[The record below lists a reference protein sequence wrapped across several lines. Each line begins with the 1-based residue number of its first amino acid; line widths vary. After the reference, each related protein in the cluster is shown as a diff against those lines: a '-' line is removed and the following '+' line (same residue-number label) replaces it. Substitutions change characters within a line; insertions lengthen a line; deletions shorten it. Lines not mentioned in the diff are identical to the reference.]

1 MMEFKNFTEEK
12 VKEFSEKQKDAV
24 WLKELRKKSY
34 AAFQRLEVPV
44 TDEDWRRVDLSAVP
58 FEKFHVTQNGG
69 SFQPVLNK
77 GNVAGSDPVYRGQ
90 GAGGRGQGKELHCEE
105 GVIFETFEQIKT
117 SHPEMLEQY
126 LMQGLPLETGK
137 FEALHGAFLTGGAFL
152 YVPKDSSVSVPF
164 TAAHR
169 IAKGQ
174 NSVFPHTVVVVDEG
188 SSVVFIDDFNLN
200 GAMPDGDAFCGAA
213 VEIYLKKSA
222 KLEYVHLQRWGNT
235 VTHFFTQKA
244 HLEDGSSLTSLTL
257 SLGGRLT
264 KGHIESI
271 VEGKGATSYLYGLV
285 VGDGRQQFN
294 HNTLQD
300 HRAQETES
308 DQLFKAALKDESK
321 SVFIGNI
328 RVRKSGGG
336 TNAYQANRNLLLSK
350 GVTSDSIPTLE
361 IEANDVKCTHGSA
374 TGGLD
379 EETLFYLRSRG
390 VPRKS
395 AENML
400 VEGFFEDVLLKLSD
414 ESVRE
419 KLRGVLYEKFEKGNR
434 AGSDPD

>member
-58 FEKFHVTQNGG
+58 FEKFHVAQNGG
-69 SFQPVLNK
+69 SFQPLLNK
-77 GNVAGSDPVYRGQ
+77 GTAAGSDPIYSG
-90 GAGGRGQGKELHCEE
+90 L
-105 GVIFETFEQIKT
+105 IFTTFEEMLKQ
-117 SHPEMLEQY
+117 HPDILEQY
-126 LMQGLPLETGK
+126 LMRGLPLEMGK

-188 SSVVFIDDFNLN
+188 SKVVFIDDFNLN
-200 GAMPDGDAFCGAA
+200 GAMPEGDAFCGAA

-350 GVTSDSIPTLE
+350 GATSDSIPTLE

-390 VPRKS
+390 IPRKS

-419 KLRGVLYEKFEKGNR
+419 KLRGVLYEKFEGNR
-434 AGSDPD
+434 AGG

>member
-1 MMEFKNFTEEK
+1 MLEFKNFTEEK
-12 VKEFSEKQKDAV
+12 SKEISERQKDAA
-24 WLKELRKKSY
+24 WLNQLRKKSY
-34 AAFQRLEVPV
+34 GAFEKLEVPV
-44 TDEDWRRVDLSAVP
+44 TNEDWRRVDLSAVP
-58 FEKFHVTQNGG
+58 FEKFRVTQNGG
-69 SFQPVLNK
+69 NFQPLLNREQGT
-77 GNVAGSDPVYRGQ
+77 GNREQ
-90 GAGGRGQGKELHCEE
+90 GDDSTGKD
-105 GVIFETFEQIKT
+105 GVIFTTFEEMLKQ
-117 SHPEMLEQY
+117 HPDMLEQY
-126 LMQGLPLETGK
+126 LMQGLPPETGK

-152 YVPKDSSVSVPF
+152 YVPKDTTVAVPF
-164 TAAHR
+164 TAMHS
-169 IAKGQ
+169 IVKGQ
-174 NSVFPHTVVVVDEG
+174 NSVFPHTVIVVDEG
-188 SSVVFIDDFNLN
+188 SKIVFIDDYKLN
-200 GAMPDGDAFCGAA
+200 SYVPEDDAYCGAA
-213 VEIYLKKSA
+213 AEIYLKKFS
-222 KLEYVHLQRWGNT
+222 KLEYVHLQRWGNS

-244 HLEDGSSLTSLTL
+244 HLDEGSSLTSLTL

-350 GVTSDSIPTLE
+350 GAKSDSIPTLE

-379 EETLFYLRSRG
+379 EDTLFYLMTRG
-390 VPRKS
+390 IPKKS
-395 AENML
+395 AENMM
-400 VEGFFEDVLLKLSD
+400 VEGFFEDVLLKLSE

-419 KLRGVLYEKFEKGNR
+419 KLRGVLYEKFEENNR
-434 AGSDPD
+434 EPATGDREQE

>member
-1 MMEFKNFTEEK
+1 MLEFKNFNEEK
-12 VKEFSEKQKDAV
+12 LKELSKWQKDAP
-24 WLKELRKKSY
+24 WMRALREKSF
-34 AAFQRLEVPV
+34 ASFQKLDVPV

-69 SFQPVLNK
+69 SFQPLLNK
-77 GNVAGSDPVYRGQ
+77 GNGAGSDPVFSGDF
-90 GAGGRGQGKELHCEE
+90 
-105 GVIFETFEQIKT
+105 IFLTFE
-117 SHPEMLEQY
+117 EMLKQHPDMLQQY

-137 FEALHGAFLTGGAFL
+137 FESLHGAFLTGGAFL
-152 YVPKDSSVSVPF
+152 YVPKDTAASVPF
-164 TAAHR
+164 TAMHT

-174 NSVFPHTVVVVDEG
+174 NSVFPHTVIVVDEG
-188 SSVVFIDDFNLN
+188 SKIVFIDDYTLN
-200 GAMPDGDAFCGAA
+200 GQEPGSDAYCGAA

-350 GVTSDSIPTLE
+350 GATSDSIPTLE

-390 VPRKS
+390 IPRKS

-419 KLRGVLYEKFEKGNR
+419 KLRGVLYEKFEEGQH
-434 AGSDPD
+434 